1 MKHLK
6 YFSLVFWLILVTGL
20 VLILAGCD
28 TPIATPVS
36 YCIAGPGY
44 PHCTSASHHPRNN
57 HVSGS
62 TNSNLHAVSHQ
73 SRALVFLGGTKR

>member
-20 VLILAGCD
+20 VLTLAGCD

-36 YCIAGPGY
+36 TTTPVKDF
-44 PHCTSASHHPRNN
+44 PDCTSAGHHPRNN

-62 TNSNLHAVSHQ
+62 TNFNLHAVSHQ